1 MTNDRGFTFFE
12 LLVVMALMGV
22 LAAVSV
28 PVFIES
34 SSRNRV
40 WTAAELIG
48 AQVRQARLKAIS
60 RNTTF
65 RVRFD
70 CPVAGQFRV
79 LTVTGD
85 AGVDDAVDRCD
96 TYLEDDSGVFPM
108 PEGVDFGAV
117 PTLEV
122 NGRGLFTSLGG
133 AIPQQITVA
142 YGNHRRILN
151 VSAAGQ
157 IAFRSEEGAGTVTEE
172 EAGDTPV
179 P

>member
-1 MTNDRGFTFFE
+1 MRHARGFTIVE

-34 SSRNRV
+34 ASRNRV
-40 WTAAELIG
+40 WTGAELIG

-70 CPVAGQFRV
+70 CPAVGQFRV

-85 AGVDDAVDRCD
+85 AGVDDAEDRCD
-96 TYLEDDSGVFPM
+96 TYLEDDSGVLPM
-108 PEGVDFGAV
+108 PQGVGFGEV

-122 NGRGLFTSLGG
+122 NGRGLYTSLGG
-133 AIPQQITVA
+133 AIPQEITVT
-142 YGNHRRILN
+142 YGDHRRILT

-157 IAFRSEEGAGTVTEE
+157 IAFRTEEGDGTVTEE
-172 EAGDTPV
+172 EAGEDEEP
-179 P
+179 